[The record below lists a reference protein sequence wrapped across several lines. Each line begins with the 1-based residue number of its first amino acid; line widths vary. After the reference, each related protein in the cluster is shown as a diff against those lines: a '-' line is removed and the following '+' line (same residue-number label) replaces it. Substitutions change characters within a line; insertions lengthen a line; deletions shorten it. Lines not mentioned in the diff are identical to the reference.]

1 MYKPHAQTFCRAT
14 VRSINNWN
22 NLPMSAVECASINLF
37 ENLVGEHC
45 TNEQYICDRIWENRP
60 FCHN

>member
-1 MYKPHAQTFCRAT
+1 MYKPRAQTFYRAT

-45 TNEQYICDRIWENRP
+45 TNEQYVLICS
-60 FCHN
+60 